1 MLANR
6 KLNFNFINQ
15 HMEEWFKA
23 LKVHNEQ
30 VIERRC
36 RQLLNSKNKL
46 PKEQFAEFQVC
57 IDKVKKP
64 AWENYLRRCRD
75 KKYEKGRGRISINKS
90 TQEQLDELRKKL
102 DADSYD
108 TLIVTL
114 IDTYKKANRT
124 KSALPKPKR
133 K

>member
-57 IDKVKKP
+57 IDKVKK
-64 AWENYLRRCRD
+64 ACM
-75 KKYEKGRGRISINKS
+75 G
-90 TQEQLDELRKKL
+90 KL
-102 DADSYD
+102 S
-108 TLIVTL
+108 
-114 IDTYKKANRT
+114 
-124 KSALPKPKR
+124 
-133 K
+133 

>member
-1 MLANR
+1 MTVDREQSIKHINR
-6 KLNFNFINQ
+6 
-15 HMEEWFKA
+15 HMTEWFKA
-23 LKVHNEQ
+23 LEANNEKT
-30 VIERRC
+30 IGRRC
-36 RQLLNSKNKL
+36 RELLAGKNKL
-46 PKEQFAEFQVC
+46 SKVSYPEFIAC
-57 IDKVKKP
+57 MLKIKKP

-75 KKYEKGRGRISINKS
+75 KTYEKGRGRISINKS

-108 TLIVTL
+108 TLIVAL
-114 IDTYKKANRT
+114 IDAYKKENRT